1 MMRSGYGWL
10 WLAGLV
16 AGAFALR
23 TLQLIDATALWSDE
37 LYSVGKSFQASPAEL
52 LKMLRQDTHPPFY
65 YGLLWCWGQLVG
77 QSPVSLRLLSWLA
90 YVSGGIVMVLQARAL
105 CTDRR
110 MVMPLAVLF
119 AFCSPYPVRFAIEG
133 KSYALLVLLV
143 ALAWWWRRKE
153 SSIFYGIAVALAG
166 LTHFYGLFLTLAA
179 AAWDGWQRRRRL
191 MAAALLG
198 AMPALLW
205 IVYAAGY
212 LFSPRAGSWIGA
224 PEFALLEDTLARALG
239 LWPLPKLLLLVLSFL
254 MLRRWG
260 GLEPVAWRDRR
271 LLDRSGL
278 IPSVLMVLVV
288 VAVSFVK
295 PLAFSRYF
303 VVLLPAAVSTLA
315 VLFGRFNLNRNGRRC
330 VAVVLTLMLTS
341 WWGTGFA
348 ELASGSGGVREQDQF
363 RLISQRAEGL
373 TERFSPR
380 SRLLN
385 LSDRMELSMG
395 RISPPAVPWMDHDAL
410 QKRLQIIPR
419 PEKLWLASSGPPPAL
434 EGKLRPFLQLMEQA
448 GYQCLDHSADL
459 THGRLLQCRS
469 TSRVPAP

>member
-16 AGAFALR
+16 AGAFAVR
-23 TLQLIDATALWSDE
+23 TLLLIDATALWSDE

-52 LKMLRQDTHPPFY
+52 LKMLRQDTHPPLY

-90 YVSGGIVMVLQARAL
+90 YMAGGVVMVLQARGL
-105 CTDRR
+105 CTDQR

-143 ALAWWWRRKE
+143 ALAWWWRRKG
-153 SSIFYGIAVALAG
+153 SLIFYSIAVALAG

-198 AMPALLW
+198 ALPALLW

-224 PEFALLEDTLARALG
+224 PEFALLEDSLARALG
-239 LWPLPKLLLLVLSFL
+239 LWPLPKLLLLAFAFFI
-254 MLRRWG
+254 LRRWG
-260 GLEPVAWRDRR
+260 GLGAVAWFDRA

-278 IPSVLMVLVV
+278 IPSALMVLAVV
-288 VAVSFVK
+288 GVSFLK

-303 VVLLPAAVSTLA
+303 VVLLPAAVTALA
-315 VLFGRFNLNRNGRRC
+315 VLFARFSLNRTGRRC
-330 VAVVLTLMLTS
+330 VAVVLALMLSS
-341 WWGTGFA
+341 WWWGGYA
-348 ELASGSGGVREQDQF
+348 ELASGPGGVREQDQF
-363 RLISQRAEGL
+363 RMISRLGEGL
-373 TERFSPR
+373 IERYSPR
-380 SRLLN
+380 ARLLN
-385 LSDRMELSMG
+385 LSDQMELAMG
-395 RISPPAVPWMDHDAL
+395 RITAPAVPWKDRDAL
-410 QKRLQIIPR
+410 YQRLSQR
-419 PEKLWLASSGPPPAL
+419 PLPEELWLASSGPPPSL
-434 EGKLRPFLQLMEQA
+434 ERKLKPFLQLVGQS
-448 GYQCLDHSADL
+448 GYQCLDRSGDL
-459 THGRLLQCRS
+459 THGQILQCRF
-469 TSRVPAP
+469 